1 MRDKQKKKVSDATYY
16 AANREEI
23 LARQAAHVA
32 ANPEKISVKNAAYR
46 ANNVE
51 EIKAKRDAWRAAN
64 REEIKAYNKAYNAA
78 HAEEIKAKRIAN
90 REKIRATQE
99 AYQSSGR
106 ATARCRMRDYG
117 LSSGAF
123 HLMLL
128 MQRNTCGICK
138 EVFSKPPNV
147 DHDHKTGE
155 IRGLLCGRCNKG
167 LGHFRDSTGLL
178 DNAKD
183 YLQGKL

>member
-16 AANREEI
+16 AANREEK
-23 LARQAAHVA
+23 LSQQREHYAS
-32 ANPEKISVKNAAYR
+32 NPEKKSVKNAAYR
-46 ANNVE
+46 AE
-51 EIKAKRDAWRAAN
+51 KAKEIKAKRDAWRAAN

-78 HAEEIKAKRIAN
+78 HEEEIKAKRIAN

-106 ATARCRMRDYG
+106 ATAQRRVSHYG

-128 MQRNTCGICK
+128 MQRNACGICK

-155 IRGLLCGRCNKG
+155 VRGLLCGRCNKG

-178 DNAKD
+178 DSAKD